1 MRIFNRIVMVLIF
14 LALIA
19 LGVFMVLYSFN
30 LFGFALSNLLNN
42 NVLGLQ
48 TFQSGMQDFA
58 TSVQN
63 GSLTPLAVAI
73 MVAVAV
79 VGLILLIL
87 EFKPPRPKKV
97 RMQQGT
103 YITRDAVEE
112 EVLSAT
118 DDTPHILGST
128 ARVKAR
134 RSPGANVRVQA
145 NVRRGEDVRAT
156 RSELQQRIQQRLA
169 QKGVP
174 LSKLKLKLNETDP
187 RQTQARVR

>member
-1 MRIFNRIVMVLIF
+1 MRIFNRIVVCLIL

-30 LFGFALSNLLNN
+30 LFGFKLSNLLNN

-48 TFQSGMQDFA
+48 TIQNGLKNFA
-58 TSVQN
+58 NNVQN
-63 GSLTPLAVAI
+63 GSLVPLAIAI
-73 MVAVAV
+73 MVVVAV

-97 RMQQGT
+97 RMQRGT
-103 YITRDAVEE
+103 YITRDAVED

-134 RSPGANVRVQA
+134 RSPGASVKVQA

-156 RSELQQRIQQRLA
+156 RSDLQERIQQRLA

-174 LSKLKLKLNETDP
+174 VSKLKVKLHESDP
-187 RQTQARVR
+187 RQTQTRVR

>member
-19 LGVFMVLYSFN
+19 LGVLMILYGFN
-30 LFGFALSNLLNN
+30 LFGFKISNLLNN
-42 NVLGLQ
+42 VVNLQAITSGLKN
-48 TFQSGMQDFA
+48 FVGN
-58 TSVQN
+58 VQN
-63 GSLTPLAVAI
+63 GNLTPLAIAI

-97 RMQQGT
+97 RMQRGT
-103 YITRDAVEE
+103 YITRGAVEN

-134 RSPGANVRVQA
+134 RSPGASVKVQA

-156 RSELQQRIQQRLA
+156 RSELRERIQQRLS

-174 LSKLKLKLNETDP
+174 LSKLKVKLNETDP
-187 RQTQARVR
+187 RQTQTRVR

>member
-1 MRIFNRIVMVLIF
+1 MVIIF
-14 LALIA
+14 LALLA

-30 LFGFALSNLLNN
+30 LFGFKLSNLLNN

-48 TFQSGMQDFA
+48 T
-58 TSVQN
+58 VQN
-63 GSLTPLAVAI
+63 SLKNFVNNVQNANLTPLAIAI

-87 EFKPPRPKKV
+87 EFKPPQPKKV

-103 YITRDAVEE
+103 YITRDAVED

-118 DDTPHILGST
+118 NETPHILDSS

-134 RSPGANVRVQA
+134 RSPGASVNLQA
-145 NVRRGEDVRAT
+145 NVRRGEDVGAV
-156 RSELQQRIQQRLA
+156 RSDLRERIQQRLS
-169 QKGVP
+169 QRGVP
-174 LSKLKLKLNETDP
+174 VSKLKVKLHETDP
-187 RQTQARVR
+187 RQTQSRVR